1 MYEVSGGFEV
11 LAEVKT
17 VRVFCR
23 DAEVNT
29 SVSIKAL
36 VSDAALLGVCCVQ
49 DMSDAQVMQCL
60 SVLRHSPGGN
70 TRRRRE
76 EIQVQY
82 Q

>member
-1 MYEVSGGFEV
+1 METTYLRLTHCTVFVLQGFVYEVGGGFEV

-49 DMSDAQVMQCL
+49 DMSDAQVM
-60 SVLRHSPGGN
+60 
-70 TRRRRE
+70 
-76 EIQVQY
+76 
-82 Q
+82 